1 MRRSLMCIYIYDKD
15 KNLIA
20 RKNGIIVDNP
30 KLAIIK
36 VLDYFSLND
45 TDDTDET
52 GIHDSA
58 QINPNAII
66 GKTITVQ
73 YFEESKNQQGELS
86 LRFPTVKHV
95 FKNGRN
101 V

>member
-1 MRRSLMCIYIYDKD
+1 MINGVSAIDSGQSGTITFIASNKYKKFLDTTKASAIISND

-20 RKNGIIVDNP
+20 KKNGIIVDNP

-45 TDDTDET
+45 TDET

-66 GKTITVQ
+66 GK
-73 YFEESKNQQGELS
+73 NLS
-86 LRFPTVKHV
+86 LIHI
-95 FKNGRN
+95 
-101 V
+101 